1 MKIKTIEKYDLRE
14 CPFCGKIDTID
25 FADLK
30 TEEMCG
36 NCEED
41 RCPCYK
47 DDTTCNGTFVVCS
60 FAKGGCGAASGWG
73 WDKETAVANWNRRN
87 ECVN

>member
-14 CPFCGKIDTID
+14 CPHCGRLAPVE

-36 NCEED
+36 NCED
-41 RCPCYK
+41 DKCPCYA
-47 DDTTCNGTFVVCS
+47 DDTTCNGAFVVCDCT
-60 FAKGGCGAASGWG
+60 KGGCGAAGGWG

-87 ECVN
+87 V